1 MGLLSDYLYLIQSS
15 HSLFTIMFTM
25 SECLIVSILK
35 SDRIPI
41 SVKMS
46 AVSQRSN
53 QTIQKAIL

>member
-46 AVSQRSN
+46 AVSQHS
-53 QTIQKAIL
+53 

>member
-25 SECLIVSILK
+25 SECLIVSILE

-46 AVSQRSN
+46 AVSQQS
-53 QTIQKAIL
+53 